1 MATARAVP
9 ELPQTTFTAPAGP
22 APSPAVLASDAP
34 TLVAAEY
41 AVLGSATAS
50 GIESLAGG
58 VVGGFGG
65 YSGIAMWPSNAGNQ
79 FALSGSYIPG
89 TLEQARQLGLQLL
102 QAVTQLSTQAVAAG
116 IQNLTGRAARAVVTN
131 FFMTSVT
138 QSTSSASLDSGI
150 IRLDN
155 APDPAQSTETHY
167 LYNLNENLI
176 MYSAAS
182 TTPDIIAPDSICYY
196 SESTG
201 RGFSNASDDLAQY
214 FDAKT
219 GRSTGNQL
227 SVIVVQTAPQLYN
240 NLVWWPHLRRCRAI
254 SVTRAACPPP
264 DS

>member
-1 MATARAVP
+1 
-9 ELPQTTFTAPAGP
+9 
-22 APSPAVLASDAP
+22 
-34 TLVAAEY
+34 
-41 AVLGSATAS
+41 
-50 GIESLAGG
+50 
-58 VVGGFGG
+58 
-65 YSGIAMWPSNAGNQ
+65 
-79 FALSGSYIPG
+79 
-89 TLEQARQLGLQLL
+89 
-102 QAVTQLSTQAVAAG
+102 
-116 IQNLTGRAARAVVTN
+116 
-131 FFMTSVT
+131 MTSVT

-219 GRSTGNQL
+219 GRSTGNQV
-227 SVIVVQTAPQLYN
+227 SVIAVQTAPQLYN
-240 NLVWWPHLRRCRAI
+240 NLVWWPHLRRCCAT